1 MYRVVKLLMTTF
13 ILVSLMGCST
23 TDLSYK
29 NNQLLLQIDGKHLQV
44 DSRLINHRM
53 NNFGTLFIDQQLLQ
67 LNEGNMVVYEK
78 ARTDDMY
85 EFYFPTIDTIKIVF
99 DARYVRVVYFS
110 SSFYIMQVILADGRP
125 LNVIVEQLEDQS
137 LNMVYGMTNKQI
149 NHLLDQL
156 DSQERMPVDQH
167 VITLDRQQSAILSRW
182 TTYKVNIMQ
191 LVGPKR
197 DLMGFQQEQG

>member
-1 MYRVVKLLMTTF
+1 MYRVVKRLLTIFMLAFLT
-13 ILVSLMGCST
+13 GCST

-29 NNQLLLQIDGKHLQV
+29 NNKLVLQVNGKHLKV
-44 DSRLINHRM
+44 DSRYINNRM
-53 NNFGTLFIDQQLLQ
+53 NNFGTLFIDQKLLQ
-67 LNEGNMVVYEK
+67 LSEGNMVVYEK
-78 ARTDDMY
+78 ARTDDMN
-85 EFYFPTIDTIKIVF
+85 EFYYPTIDTIKIVF
-99 DARYVRVVYFS
+99 DARYIRVIYFS

-149 NHLLDQL
+149 NNLLDQL
-156 DSQERMPVDQH
+156 DSQERIPVTQH

-197 DLMGFQQEQG
+197 DLMGF

>member
-1 MYRVVKLLMTTF
+1 
-13 ILVSLMGCST
+13 
-23 TDLSYK
+23 
-29 NNQLLLQIDGKHLQV
+29 
-44 DSRLINHRM
+44 
-53 NNFGTLFIDQQLLQ
+53 
-67 LNEGNMVVYEK
+67 MVVYEK
-78 ARTDDMY
+78 ARTDDMN
-85 EFYFPTIDTIKIVF
+85 EFYYPTIDTIKIVF

-110 SSFYIMQVILADGRP
+110 SSFYITQVILADGRP

-149 NHLLDQL
+149 NNLLNRL

-167 VITLDRQQSAILSRW
+167 VITLDRQQGAILSRW

-197 DLMGFQQEQG
+197 DLMGL

>member
-1 MYRVVKLLMTTF
+1 MYSVVKLLITLFLIAFLT
-13 ILVSLMGCST
+13 GCST

-29 NNQLLLQIDGKHLQV
+29 NNKLVLQVNDKHLQV
-44 DSRLINHRM
+44 DSRYINNRM

-67 LNEGNMVVYEK
+67 LSEGNMVVYEK
-78 ARTDDMY
+78 ARTDDMN
-85 EFYFPTIDTIKIVF
+85 EFYYPTIDTIKIVF
-99 DARYVRVVYFS
+99 DARYVRVVYFN

-149 NHLLDQL
+149 NNLLSQL
-156 DSQERMPVDQH
+156 DTQERIPVNQQ
-167 VITLDRQQSAILSRW
+167 VITLRHQQSAILSRW

-197 DLMGFQQEQG
+197 DLMGF

>member
-1 MYRVVKLLMTTF
+1 MYRVVKFLITIFMF
-13 ILVSLMGCST
+13 AILTGCST

-29 NNQLLLQIDGKHLQV
+29 NNKLLLQVNDKYLQV
-44 DSRLINHRM
+44 DSRFINNRM

-67 LNEGNMVVYEK
+67 LSEGNMVVYEK
-78 ARTDDMY
+78 ARTDDMN
-85 EFYFPTIDTIKIVF
+85 EFYYPTIDTIKIVF

-149 NHLLDQL
+149 NNLLSQL
-156 DSQERMPVDQH
+156 DAQERMPVDQH
-167 VITLDRQQSAILSRW
+167 VITLHRQQSAILSRW

-197 DLMGFQQEQG
+197 DLMGL

>member
-1 MYRVVKLLMTTF
+1 MMYRVVKLLITVFMLAF
-13 ILVSLMGCST
+13 LIGCST

-29 NNQLLLQIDGKHLQV
+29 NNQLLLQVNDKHLQV
-44 DSRLINHRM
+44 DSKFINHRM

-67 LNEGNMVVYEK
+67 LSEGNMVVYEK

-99 DARYVRVVYFS
+99 DARYVRVVYFN
-110 SSFYIMQVILADGRP
+110 SSFYIMQVILANGRP

-149 NHLLDQL
+149 NNVLSQL
-156 DSQERMPVDQH
+156 DSQERMLVNQY

-182 TTYKVNIMQ
+182 TTSKVNIMQ
-191 LVGPKR
+191 RVGPKR
-197 DLMGFQQEQG
+197 DLSGF

>member
-1 MYRVVKLLMTTF
+1 MYSVIKLLITMFMLAFLT
-13 ILVSLMGCST
+13 GCST

-29 NNQLLLQIDGKHLQV
+29 NSQLVLQVNDKHLQV
-44 DSRLINHRM
+44 NSRFINNRM
-53 NNFGTLFIDQQLLQ
+53 NNFGTLFIDQKLLQ
-67 LNEGNMVVYEK
+67 LSEGNMVVYEK

-110 SSFYIMQVILADGRP
+110 SSFYIMQVVLADGRP

-149 NHLLDQL
+149 NHLLNQL

-197 DLMGFQQEQG
+197 DFMGF

>member
-1 MYRVVKLLMTTF
+1 MYKVVKLVTAIFMLA
-13 ILVSLMGCST
+13 ILTGCST

-29 NNQLLLQIDGKHLQV
+29 DNKLRLQIDGKHLQI
-44 DSRLINHRM
+44 DSRFINHRPK
-53 NNFGTLFIDQQLLQ
+53 NFGTLFIDQQLLQ
-67 LNEGNMVVYEK
+67 LNEGNMLVYEK

-99 DARYVRVVYFS
+99 DARYVRVIYFS
-110 SSFYIMQVILADGRP
+110 SSFYIMQVALADGRP

-137 LNMVYGMTNKQI
+137 LNLAYGMTNKQI
-149 NHLLDQL
+149 NNLLNQL

-197 DLMGFQQEQG
+197 DLMGL

>member
-1 MYRVVKLLMTTF
+1 MYRVVKLLITVFMLAF
-13 ILVSLMGCST
+13 LIGCST

-29 NNQLLLQIDGKHLQV
+29 NNQLVLQVNGKHLQV
-44 DSRLINHRM
+44 DSKFINHRM

-99 DARYVRVVYFS
+99 DARYIRVVYFS
-110 SSFYIMQVILADGRP
+110 SSFYIMQVILANGRP

-149 NHLLDQL
+149 NNVLNQL
-156 DSQERMPVDQH
+156 DSQERMPVNQH
-167 VITLDRQQSAILSRW
+167 VITLSHQQSAILSRW

-197 DLMGFQQEQG
+197 DLMGF

>member
-1 MYRVVKLLMTTF
+1 MHHRVVKLLITIFM
-13 ILVSLMGCST
+13 LVFLAGCST
-23 TDLSYK
+23 TDISYK
-29 NNQLLLQIDGKHLQV
+29 NNQLVLQLNGKQFQF
-44 DSRLINHRM
+44 DSRFINHRM
-53 NNFGTLFIDQQLLQ
+53 ENFATLFIDQQLLQ

-78 ARTDDMY
+78 ARTDDMN

-99 DARYVRVVYFS
+99 DARYAGVIYFS

-137 LNMVYGMTNKQI
+137 MNMVYGMTNKQI
-149 NHLLDQL
+149 NNLLNQL

-167 VITLDRQQSAILSRW
+167 VITLDSQQNAILSRW

-197 DLMGFQQEQG
+197 DLMGF

>member
-67 LNEGNMVVYEK
+67 LPEGNIVVYEK
-78 ARTDDMY
+78 ARTDDQY
-85 EFYFPTIDTIKIVF
+85 EFYFPTRDTIQIVF
-99 DARYVRVVYFS
+99 DARYVKVVYFS
-110 SSFYIMQVILADGRP
+110 SSFYIMQINLADGRP

-137 LNMVYGMTNKQI
+137 MNMVYGMTNKQI
-149 NHLLDQL
+149 NHLLEQL
-156 DSQERMPVDQH
+156 DSQERMPVSQH
-167 VITLDRQQSAILSRW
+167 VTTLAHQQSAILSRW
-182 TTYKVNIMQ
+182 TDYKVNVMELI
-191 LVGPKR
+191 GPRR
-197 DLMGFQQEQG
+197 DMFGF

>member
-1 MYRVVKLLMTTF
+1 MYSVVKFLITMF
-13 ILVSLMGCST
+13 ILAFLTGCST

-29 NNQLLLQIDGKHLQV
+29 NNQLILRVDGKHLQM
-44 DSRLINHRM
+44 DSRFINHRM
-53 NNFGTLFIDQQLLQ
+53 NNFGTLFIDQQLLK
-67 LNEGNMVVYEK
+67 LNEGNIVVYEK
-78 ARTDDMY
+78 ARTDDMN
-85 EFYFPTIDTIKIVF
+85 EFYYPTIDTIKIVF

-110 SSFYIMQVILADGRP
+110 SSFYIMQVILADGRA

-149 NHLLDQL
+149 NNLLNQL
-156 DSQERMPVDQH
+156 DAQERMPADQH
-167 VITLDRQQSAILSRW
+167 VTTLHRQQSAILSRW

-197 DLMGFQQEQG
+197 DLMGF

>member
-1 MYRVVKLLMTTF
+1 MHRVVKLLIAIF
-13 ILVSLMGCST
+13 ILAFLTGCST

-29 NNQLLLQIDGKHLQV
+29 NNKLVLQIDGKHLQV
-44 DSRLINHRM
+44 DSRYINNRM

-67 LNEGNMVVYEK
+67 LSEGNMVVYEK

-110 SSFYIMQVILADGRP
+110 SSFYITQVILADGRP

-149 NHLLDQL
+149 NNLLNQL

-167 VITLDRQQSAILSRW
+167 VITLDRQQNAILSRW

-197 DLMGFQQEQG
+197 DLMGF

>member
-1 MYRVVKLLMTTF
+1 MLAFLT
-13 ILVSLMGCST
+13 GCST

-29 NNQLLLQIDGKHLQV
+29 NNQLVLKVDDKYLQIDSKF
-44 DSRLINHRM
+44 INHRM

-67 LNEGNMVVYEK
+67 HNEGNMVVYEK
-78 ARTDDMY
+78 ARTDDMN
-85 EFYFPTIDTIKIVF
+85 EFYYPTIDTIKIVF

-149 NHLLDQL
+149 NNLLNQL

-167 VITLDRQQSAILSRW
+167 VITIHHQQSAILSRW

-197 DLMGFQQEQG
+197 DLMGF

>member
-1 MYRVVKLLMTTF
+1 MYRVVKFLSVIFMLAFLTA
-13 ILVSLMGCST
+13 CST

-29 NNQLLLQIDGKHLQV
+29 NNQLVLKVDDKHIQV
-44 DSRLINHRM
+44 DSRFINHRM
-53 NNFGTLFIDQQLLQ
+53 KNFSTLFIDQQLLQ

-78 ARTDDMY
+78 ARTDDMN

-99 DARYVRVVYFS
+99 DARYAGVIYFR
-110 SSFYIMQVILADGRP
+110 SSFYIIQVILADGRP

-137 LNMVYGMTNKQI
+137 MNMVYGMTNKQI
-149 NHLLDQL
+149 NNLLDQL

-167 VITLDRQQSAILSRW
+167 VITLDSQQNAILSRW

-197 DLMGFQQEQG
+197 DLMGF

>member
-1 MYRVVKLLMTTF
+1 MLAFLTA
-13 ILVSLMGCST
+13 CST

-29 NNQLLLQIDGKHLQV
+29 NNQLVLKVDDKHIQV
-44 DSRLINHRM
+44 DSRFINHRM
-53 NNFGTLFIDQQLLQ
+53 KNFSTLFIDQQLLQ

-78 ARTDDMY
+78 ARTDDMN

-99 DARYVRVVYFS
+99 DARYAGVIYFS

-137 LNMVYGMTNKQI
+137 MNMVYGMTNKQI
-149 NHLLDQL
+149 NHLLKQL
-156 DSQERMPVDQH
+156 DSQERMPAGQH
-167 VITLDRQQSAILSRW
+167 VITLDSQQNAILSRW

-191 LVGPKR
+191 LVGPRR
-197 DLMGFQQEQG
+197 DMFGF

>member
-1 MYRVVKLLMTTF
+1 MYRVVQLLIPIVIWAFLTA
-13 ILVSLMGCST
+13 CST

-29 NNQLLLQIDGKHLQV
+29 NNQLVLKVDGKHLQV
-44 DSRLINHRM
+44 DSRFINNRI
-53 NNFGTLFIDQQLLQ
+53 NNFGTLFIDHQLLQ

-85 EFYFPTIDTIKIVF
+85 EFYFPTIDTIQIVF
-99 DARYVRVVYFS
+99 DARYVRVIYLN
-110 SSFYIMQVILADGRP
+110 SSFYIMQAVLADGRP

-149 NHLLDQL
+149 NNLLKQL
-156 DSQERMPVDQH
+156 GSQERMPVDQP

-197 DLMGFQQEQG
+197 DFIGF